1 MDVNDFWSKRNGHSK
16 NAERTGRNTNEKHT
30 NFKQKDLISKPQN

>member
-1 MDVNDFWSKRNGHSK
+1 MTFGRKEMVIQKMLKEQEGIQMK
-16 NAERTGRNTNEKHT
+16 NTQT